1 MAFWEKGKTE
11 EQINAVSE
19 RVNKVEND
27 VADIIKTNM
36 HIDKQF
42 NIANEQQKK
51 LYEDNIEMKKA
62 LISLTNNQKKLEEQL
77 KDVLSAKKDIVNES
91 NSENAAK
98 NKFPDELS
106 IEDICKHLKISKLD
120 ATAFRYYLHDIGV
133 MALKINKYRN
143 TYSLIDDY
151 DSLECELKQYIHV
164 HNSRTITFFKD
175 SLKFFDMNKDKIV
188 DSVEKYYRQLE
199 QFNKSKEI
207 INSTKSKG
215 YKDEIHKICGT
226 RDYYDEN
233 KWSAI
238 YKEYSKI
245 KPNWFNIFKKYES
258 EWLENH
264 PEYDKNSKRNKEFPL
279 TRFKYIIEVFNDG
292 DILLRIACE
301 LFVA

>member
-1 MAFWEKGKTE
+1 
-11 EQINAVSE
+11 
-19 RVNKVEND
+19 
-27 VADIIKTNM
+27 
-36 HIDKQF
+36 
-42 NIANEQQKK
+42 
-51 LYEDNIEMKKA
+51 
-62 LISLTNNQKKLEEQL
+62 
-77 KDVLSAKKDIVNES
+77 
-91 NSENAAK
+91 
-98 NKFPDELS
+98 
-106 IEDICKHLKISKLD
+106 
-120 ATAFRYYLHDIGV
+120 
-133 MALKINKYRN
+133 
-143 TYSLIDDY
+143 
-151 DSLECELKQYIHV
+151 
-164 HNSRTITFFKD
+164 
-175 SLKFFDMNKDKIV
+175 MNKDKIV

-215 YKDEIHKICGT
+215 YKDEIHKICGI